1 MPQYGNVRRNKR
13 DVIEILHDILDCVYE
28 LQLRNRLRPV
38 PKTNV
43 MQCSNLN
50 TNSFR
55 RHLEMLLS
63 NGLVVV
69 EPLSGRL
76 LITVQ
81 GLLFKRMAS
90 KLFEKLQLG
99 NSKPIL
105 VSLGSQ
111 AFTMLAG
118 QRPELIMQSN
128 GTRLLPVLLE
138 ICDYIIAVSADRA
151 ACLAERSKRIMLICC
166 EGHNCRVVLE
176 ASSVE
181 QLKLDDVIRATASCI
196 EGG

>member
-1 MPQYGNVRRNKR
+1 MPQYGGVRRNKR
-13 DVIEILHDILDCVYE
+13 DVVEILHDILDCVYE
-28 LQLRNRLRPV
+28 LQLRNKLRPV
-38 PKTNV
+38 PRTNV

-55 RHLEMLLS
+55 RHLEILLS
-63 NGLVVV
+63 NGLVAL

-76 LITVQ
+76 LITAQ
-81 GLLFKRMAS
+81 GLMFKRTAS

-99 NSKPIL
+99 DSKPVL

-111 AFTMLAG
+111 AFTILVG
-118 QRPELIMQSN
+118 QKPELITLSN

-138 ICDYIIAVSADRA
+138 TCDYVVAVSGSRA
-151 ACLAERSKRIMLICC
+151 ACLAEKNRRIMLICC
-166 EGHNCRVVLE
+166 EGFNCRVLLE
-176 ASSVE
+176 ASTAERV
-181 QLKLDDVIRATASCI
+181 KLDDVIRATISCI